1 MSPTEILWQE
11 EPFICELRRTD
22 RGLSLC
28 VLKNGE
34 LRIQVSM
41 ASRREALKAASLL
54 RRIVVQ
60 ERLLG

>member
-1 MSPTEILWQE
+1 MDPTEILWRE
-11 EPFICELRRTD
+11 EPFTCELRTTK

-28 VLKNGE
+28 VLKDGE

-41 ASRREALKAASLL
+41 ASRREAIKAASLL
-54 RRIVVQ
+54 RRVVVR